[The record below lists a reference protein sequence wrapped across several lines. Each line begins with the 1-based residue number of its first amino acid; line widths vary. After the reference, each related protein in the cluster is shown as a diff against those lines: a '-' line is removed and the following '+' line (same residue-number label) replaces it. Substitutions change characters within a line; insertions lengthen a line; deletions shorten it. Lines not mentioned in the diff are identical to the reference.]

1 MTENNSKKII
11 NINKEKGNN
20 IHDRNINTMLTN
32 NSTTILDENI
42 IKNMENLGF
51 QKDYVQKCI
60 TNNEIN
66 YCSATYYLLLNNF
79 PEIAN

>member
-1 MTENNSKKII
+1 MTENNSKKVI

-51 QKDYVQKCI
+51 QKRLCAKM
-60 TNNEIN
+60 
-66 YCSATYYLLLNNF
+66 YY
-79 PEIAN
+79 